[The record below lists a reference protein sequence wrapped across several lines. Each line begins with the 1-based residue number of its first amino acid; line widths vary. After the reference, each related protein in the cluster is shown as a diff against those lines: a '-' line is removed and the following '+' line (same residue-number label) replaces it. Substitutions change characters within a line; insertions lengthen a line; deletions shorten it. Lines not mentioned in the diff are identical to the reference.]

1 MYMLSLD
8 YKVSEFEV
16 VTANINGLEVEKYPA
31 PTRRIYDGPRNV
43 GDCGSHLNR
52 FCFT

>member
-1 MYMLSLD
+1 MIIYH
-8 YKVSEFEV
+8 
-16 VTANINGLEVEKYPA
+16 TIQPIRNGLEVEKYPA